1 MANLPR
7 QGRGSSTDL
16 GLKCPKCEVMVV
28 LKKDYFLT
36 CKLCEFSW
44 HKKCIEDLDED
55 EYNVLKRNE
64 KKKNKN
70 IHWYCSK
77 QCDRAANKFLSKMA
91 MFEEEI
97 AKVEKRVS
105 SLDTSVSAIQN
116 GVFTEGMVKT
126 VEDIV
131 QERVSVYESDEQV
144 SGATNDNI
152 KNMLEKDRKNQMDEL
167 EDRLRRK
174 KNLIV
179 FKLPEDQ
186 NKTAD
191 QNKAEDINYV
201 DKILEE
207 TGVQAKPKD
216 IRRLGQAKKD
226 GKHRP
231 LRIIFESEKERDEI
245 MFGTIKISKEKK
257 ENDGRLCSS
266 LSVRRDLTKVE
277 REEENRL
284 FTELKRRREDSQA
297 SGDDKAKWV
306 MRRGKI
312 MNIGNYEEEARG
324 GMEWN

>member
-1 MANLPR
+1 MANPPR
-7 QGRGSSTDL
+7 QGRGSSTDR
-16 GLKCPKCEVMVV
+16 GLKCPKCEIMIVV
-28 LKKDYFLT
+28 KKDCFLT
-36 CKLCEFSW
+36 CKLCEFAW
-44 HKKCIEDLDED
+44 HKECIEDLDED
-55 EYNVLKRNE
+55 EYNVLKKNE

-77 QCDRAANKFLSKMA
+77 QCDRAANKFLTKMA

-97 AKVEKRVS
+97 SKVNKRVTSLGSAVS
-105 SLDTSVSAIQN
+105 SIQD
-116 GVFTEGMVKT
+116 GVFTERMAKT
-126 VEDIV
+126 VEAIV
-131 QERVSVYESDEQV
+131 QEVTESDEKQV
-144 SGATNDNI
+144 SGASNDNI
-152 KNMLEKDRKNQMDEL
+152 KDMLEKDRKNQMEEL

-312 MNIGNYEEEARG
+312 LNIGNYEEEREG
-324 GMEWN
+324 GTRWE